1 MIEMGYSWKKDPYK
15 SIVPPRKDGVYLSI
29 AYGLKDVATA
39 AKIFAGEE
47 KGYAYARCGEG
58 NPTVRAFERAMAEAE
73 KAMPTTADHGPFKGL
88 QPGFVAFFNPL
99 PNAYCVAGPKVHVL
113 PSFYVYRRKFDFLN
127 H

>member
-73 KAMPTTADHGPFKGL
+73 AGHLDGYDAIATASGISATLLLSLYLASGGKREIVSSPFIYG
-88 QPGFVAFFNPL
+88 GT
-99 PNAYCVAGPKVHVL
+99 Y
-113 PSFYVYRRKFDFLN
+113 
-127 H
+127 